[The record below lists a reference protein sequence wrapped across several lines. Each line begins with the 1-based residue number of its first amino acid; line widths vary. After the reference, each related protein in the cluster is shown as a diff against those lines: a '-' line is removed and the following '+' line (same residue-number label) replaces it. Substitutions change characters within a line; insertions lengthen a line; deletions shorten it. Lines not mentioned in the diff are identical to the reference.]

1 MTHLLFLIA
10 LAMGD
15 PNAVTL
21 PLDVTMYTP
30 DFMVYCRVTGFEPTQ
45 PLKFDIQSGSLKVM
59 TNKEKLGFFMKH
71 WLNPDF
77 SKGPQYNL
85 LDFRHLAAHWHPVDK
100 YVPDP
105 NAPQELIGWTIGGKI
120 HLYPD
125 CRYLKGKDDRIKP
138 VKIEDPNNVCLSC
151 IAEKARKDEK

>member
-1 MTHLLFLIA
+1 MTAVVLLIA

-21 PLDVTMYTP
+21 PLDVTMHTP

-45 PLKFDIQSGSLKVM
+45 PLKFDIKSGSLKVM
-59 TNKEKLGFFMKH
+59 THKEKLAFFMKY

-77 SKGPQYNL
+77 AKGPQYNL
-85 LDFRHLAAHWHPVDK
+85 LDFRHLAAYWKPLE
-100 YVPDP
+100 DP
-105 NAPQELIGWTIGGKI
+105 NIPIKTEPIGWTIGGKI

-125 CRYLKGKDDRIKP
+125 CQYLKGKDDRIKP
-138 VKIEDPNNVCLSC
+138 VVIEDPNNVCLTC
-151 IAEKARKDEK
+151 IARKESEE